1 MKVAL
6 IIVIGI
12 LAIVVAVQKIVLEA
26 LTLYIREK
34 GILPDNQTIS
44 QYSEKAIK
52 KFFHIPSWFLIIAV
66 ITPVAICDNA
76 LIEFEPKYVN

>member
-6 IIVIGI
+6 IIIIGI

-34 GILPDNQTIS
+34 EILPDNQTIS

-52 KFFHIPSWFLIIAV
+52 NFFIFQA
-66 ITPVAICDNA
+66 D
-76 LIEFEPKYVN
+76 F

>member
-12 LAIVVAVQKIVLEA
+12 LAIVVAVQKIVLET

-52 KFFHIPSWFLIIAV
+52 NFFIFQA
-66 ITPVAICDNA
+66 D
-76 LIEFEPKYVN
+76 F